1 MPHAGAARPQTSPR
15 AASSL
20 PEPPEASFWLERT
33 PLPTFHRPPASPA
46 RAAGKP
52 HGRSAM
58 APPGTVCPK
67 CDGPLSPSEPAC
79 PACGLKRAMFN
90 RFRAGTRSIP
100 PATLQEQWAE
110 VEAGWSDPERHE
122 RFLAQVSLCGAYAYA
137 ASRYR
142 KAARARGSDAISKL
156 QLERLSRMVHAVM
169 AVSSV
174 RQADE
179 RARPYRRLLVFGA
192 VVIAVASLVGMWMFY
207 RGRAGDEQAG
217 EQLEPSI
224 KVGRGRSIGPGG
236 RGAPAFG
243 GLRAKVPPPAEQADG
258 EEPAADEGGEA
269 VDQSGE
275 PRGRAAGTAAG
286 EADEAVQ
293 E

>member
-1 MPHAGAARPQTSPR
+1 
-15 AASSL
+15 
-20 PEPPEASFWLERT
+20 
-33 PLPTFHRPPASPA
+33 
-46 RAAGKP
+46 
-52 HGRSAM
+52 
-58 APPGTVCPK
+58 
-67 CDGPLSPSEPAC
+67 
-79 PACGLKRAMFN
+79 MFN

-122 RFLAQVSLCGAYAYA
+122 RFMAQVSLCGAYAYA

-192 VVIAVASLVGMWMFY
+192 VVIAAASLVGMWMFY
-207 RGRAGDEQAG
+207 RSRSGDEQRL
-217 EQLEPSI
+217 EQLQPSI
-224 KVGRGRSIGPGG
+224 KVGRGRSIGAGA

-243 GLRAKVPPPAEQADG
+243 GLRAKVPATAEQADG
-258 EEPAADEGGEA
+258 DEPTADEDDEA
-269 VDQSGE
+269 GE
-275 PRGRAAGTAAG
+275 PRGRAAGAAAG
-286 EADEAVQ
+286 EADEPVQ